1 MTDIELNAPVYPSE
15 DPEKIISA
23 IKRIFPD
30 AELEDKGDEIRGTSH
45 SMEKFSK
52 QIRKEKILDTTRSM
66 MIRGKRGNV
75 TRFFLNKQVATV
87 GKVSFTEEKT
97 ILGSIRVVITDEELT
112 ALIDTVAPVT
122 VDGEEV
128 LI

>member
-23 IKRIFPD
+23 MKRIFPD
-30 AELEDKGDEIRGTSH
+30 AELENTGDEIQGVAH

-97 ILGSIRVVITDEELT
+97 ILGSIRVVITDEELV

-122 VDGEEV
+122 VNGEEV